1 MSIVLACPPTPQCRL
16 TCLCFAS
23 LLQMTYKRPFLLT
36 TAHPLQN
43 FLTEDRTFIPRC
55 WDDDET
61 SSVGVVVVAAVVAVD
76 RGSDV
81 IVREGSS
88 PRLLRVDRE
97 ALRGICMATRRDR
110 DAATLDEEAA
120 RRPIMLCRWDG

>member
-1 MSIVLACPPTPQCRL
+1 MVLACPPTPQRRL

-43 FLTEDRTFIPRC
+43 FLTDDRTFIPRC

-61 SSVGVVVVAAVVAVD
+61 SSVGGVVVAVVAVE
-76 RGSDV
+76 RESDV
-81 IVREGSS
+81 IVREDNA
-88 PRLLRVDRE
+88 PRLLGNDRE
-97 ALRGICMATRRDR
+97 ALHGICMVARRDR